1 MGNFLPDWKWEGLTV
16 RNEQIENIYVNMKTT
31 IISSM
36 YLFQNRAMKK
46 K

>member
-16 RNEQIENIYVNMKTT
+16 PNEQIENIYVNMQTT

-36 YLFQNRAMKK
+36 
-46 K
+46 